1 MFIDKINHQNI
12 NKKINLIDIN
22 KKQQRTENDKFSDKL
37 KEYIE
42 IGLEKLS
49 KNQKKAKNHSEE
61 FVSSKSGVSLN
72 DVVID
77 LEKSSLSMQM
87 AIQVRNKIMSA
98 YQEIMSQQI

>member
-22 KKQQRTENDKFSDKL
+22 KMQRPENNDKFNDKF
-37 KEYIE
+37 KEYIK
-42 IGLEKLS
+42 IGLEILS
-49 KNQKKAKNHSEE
+49 KNDKKSKNSSEE
-61 FVSSKSGVSLN
+61 FVLNKSGAPLN

-98 YQEIMSQQI
+98 YQEIMNQQI